1 MNEYI
6 GTLFQSRNQSH
17 IFHLQTSS
25 YAKHIA
31 LNEYYDSII
40 ELADGIAEAYQG
52 KYEIIKGYKMGGT
65 IKDLENNDDATI
77 YFEQLAKFCELKREK
92 LPQDSYLV
100 NLYDGVD
107 ELIRST
113 LYKLKRL
120 D

>member
-6 GTLFQSRNQSH
+6 GTLLQSRNQTH
-17 IFHLQTSS
+17 IFHWQTTS
-25 YAKHIA
+25 YSNHIA
-31 LNEYYDSII
+31 LNEYYDGIVG
-40 ELADGIAEAYQG
+40 LADGIVEAYQG
-52 KYEIIKGYKMGGT
+52 KYDIIKGYKMNGP
-65 IKDLENNDDATI
+65 IKDLENDDDTI
-77 YFEQLAKFCELKREK
+77 AYFEQLAKFCELKRTK

-120 D
+120 A

>member
-6 GTLFQSRNQSH
+6 GTLFQSRTQSH
-17 IFHLQTSS
+17 IFHLQTAS

-31 LNEYYDSII
+31 LNEYYDAII
-40 ELADGIAEAYQG
+40 GLADGIVESYQG
-52 KYEIIKGYKMGGT
+52 KYDIIKGYKMGGV
-65 IKDLENNDDATI
+65 IKDLENEDDVI
-77 YFEQLAKFCELKREK
+77 VYFEQLAKFCELKREK

-120 D
+120 S

>member
-6 GTLFQSRNQSH
+6 GTLFQSRTQSH
-17 IFHLQTSS
+17 IFHLQTTS

-31 LNEYYDSII
+31 LNGYYDGIVD
-40 ELADGIAEAYQG
+40 LADGIAEAYQG
-52 KYEIIKGYKMGGT
+52 KYEIIKGYKMGGS
-65 IKDLENNDDATI
+65 IKDLENNDDATA
-77 YFEQLAKFCELKREK
+77 YFVQLAKFCELKREK

-113 LYKLKRL
+113 LYKLKTL
-120 D
+120 A

>member
-6 GTLFQSRNQSH
+6 GTLFQSRTQSH

-31 LNEYYDSII
+31 LNEYYNEII
-40 ELADGIAEAYQG
+40 DLADGIAEAYQG
-52 KYEIIKGYKMGGT
+52 KYDIIKGYKMNGT
-65 IKDLENNDDATI
+65 IKDLENNDDATE
-77 YFEQLAKFCELKREK
+77 YFEQLAKFCELKRTK

-120 D
+120 A

>member
-6 GTLFQSRNQSH
+6 GTLFQSRTQSH

-31 LNEYYDSII
+31 LNGYYDAII
-40 ELADGIAEAYQG
+40 GLADGIAEAYQG
-52 KYEIIKGYKMGGT
+52 KYEIIKGYKMGGA
-65 IKDLENNDDATI
+65 IKDLENNDDATT

>member
-1 MNEYI
+1 
-6 GTLFQSRNQSH
+6 
-17 IFHLQTSS
+17 
-25 YAKHIA
+25 
-31 LNEYYDSII
+31 
-40 ELADGIAEAYQG
+40 
-52 KYEIIKGYKMGGT
+52 
-65 IKDLENNDDATI
+65 
-77 YFEQLAKFCELKREK
+77 LKREK

>member
-6 GTLFQSRNQSH
+6 GTLFQSRTQSH
-17 IFHLQTSS
+17 IYHLQTSS
-25 YAKHIA
+25 YSKHIA
-31 LNEYYDSII
+31 LNAYYDGII
-40 ELADGIAEAYQG
+40 GLVDGIAEAYQG
-52 KYEIIKGYKMGGT
+52 KYDIIKGYKMNGT
-65 IKDLENNDDATI
+65 IKDLENEEATI
-77 YFEQLAKFCELKREK
+77 AYFEQLAKYCELKRTK

-120 D
+120 A